1 MSGSFHT
8 AQLNATTI
16 NASANVIAEGG
27 IKVPYVTTS
36 QRNSLSGIAQ
46 GTFVYNTQEQY
57 AQVYTGSTWKNVGG
71 IPVLPTVANADS
83 RPSTPAIG
91 YTHFNIADQQM
102 EIYYGEDNSTSPATA
117 LWATVAAG

>member
-8 AQLNATTI
+8 GQHNATSIT
-16 NASANVIAEGG
+16 ASANVIAEGG

-36 QRNSLSGIAQ
+36 QRNSLSSVTT
-46 GTFVYNTQEQY
+46 GTFIYNTTEQY

-71 IPVLPTVANADS
+71 IPVLPTVANSDS
-83 RPSTPAIG
+83 RPATPAIG
-91 YTHFNIADQQM
+91 YTHWNIADTQI

-117 LWATVAAG
+117 LWATIAAG